1 MLPERHPPDD
11 PREWLRLARG
21 VALVAHAD
29 IPGAPLELL
38 CFHAQQAAEKAIK
51 PEVRE
56 SGSLTL
62 YAVTTRYPLPSDPVS
77 QEEIDRALVSADAV
91 LRCAQDQVGARADSG
106 RTAGGN
112 SDAA

>member
-1 MLPERHPPDD
+1 MLPERYPPDD

-21 VALVAHAD
+21 DMLVAHAD

-51 PEVRE
+51 AVLLDAGVAFPHMHHLDRLLDLVEAEGISVPQEVRDA
-56 SGSLTL
+56 GSLTL

-77 QEEIDRALVSADAV
+77 QEELDNA
-91 LRCAQDQVGARADSG
+91 
-106 RTAGGN
+106 
-112 SDAA
+112 